1 MGFYFV
7 SALLDWGLIRSD
19 HETKK
24 TEYGK
29 QFKCMVKITF

>member
-7 SALLDWGLIRSD
+7 SALLDWGLIIS
-19 HETKK
+19 ETKK